1 MNIKTAVIL
10 CGLLTLVGC
19 DSNDTSQ
26 LEINASAPEKADYDD
41 AFAQLEFECVH
52 ERDHLPPLDA
62 DAQVLYLYG
71 LHLTQKPGPKDF
83 DQAARYYRIAAAF
96 GHYRASTNLQELLS
110 QGLTSAPQAAKETIN
125 LVQESLARQIPG
137 AYYDM
142 GHYLELGYGVKQD
155 SAAARAYFRRA
166 ADLGNPEAQ
175 YYVANT
181 LRRIKGAGDV
191 AFTMLR
197 CAKEQGHAEAA
208 IDYGVATQHQKNFPD
223 ALAAYQVAVQSG
235 DSASALTLEI
245 AFDAPEQDSLYYL
258 ALEKDTER
266 SRRYKLIGNF
276 LDKYEHL
283 GAKVPDIDQI
293 VPLPPAKLPD
303 WDETFEWK
311 RKRDAAVPPAPPSE
325 ELIARMCKEKQL
337 DPATGWPLS
346 GLR

>member
-1 MNIKTAVIL
+1 MNIKTSVIL
-10 CGLLTLVGC
+10 CCLLTLIGC
-19 DSNDTSQ
+19 DSNDESQ
-26 LEINASAPEKADYDD
+26 LALPTPALEKADYDD
-41 AFAQLEFECVH
+41 AFERLTFDCIH

-125 LVQESLARQIPG
+125 LVQESLARKIPG

-155 SAAARAYFRRA
+155 SAAARIYFRRA

-175 YYVANT
+175 YYVADT

-191 AFTMLR
+191 AFQMLR

-208 IDYGVATQHQKNFPD
+208 VDYGVATKLQNNFAD
-223 ALAAYQVAVQSG
+223 ALAAFQVAVHSG
-235 DSASALTLEI
+235 DSTSALTLEI

-258 ALEKDTER
+258 TVDKDAER

-293 VPLPPAKLPD
+293 VPLPPANLPD

-311 RKRDAAVPPAPPSE
+311 RKRDAAVPPSPPSE
-325 ELIARMCKEKQL
+325 ELIAKMCKEKQL